1 MREMNSII
9 PIVLA
14 LFLLAGC
21 QKEQIRVY
29 TVARERK
36 AELPSHWQQV
46 PAGQMQRQRYQIA
59 VDDLKAE
66 LTVSAFPGEAGG
78 LLANVNRWRAQV
90 GLDAV
95 GSDQLTGIVSPL
107 DSAGANAKLVVMTGT
122 NAADK
127 RPVRVVAAIVPR
139 GDMTWF
145 FKMNGDVAL
154 VEREQ
159 ETLLKVIPDLR

>member
-1 MREMNSII
+1 MIQKLS
-9 PIVLA
+9 IVLA

-36 AELPSHWQQV
+36 AELPGHWQQA
-46 PAGQMQRQRYQIA
+46 PAGQMQRLRYQI
-59 VDDLKAE
+59 VDNELKAE

-90 GLDAV
+90 GLESV
-95 GSDQLTGIVSPL
+95 GSDQLEGIVSPL
-107 DSAGANAKLVVMTGT
+107 ESAGANSKWVVMTGT

-127 RPVRVVAAIVPR
+127 KPVRLVAAIVPR

-159 ETLLKVIPDLR
+159 EALIKVIPDLR